1 MAGSACKKAPA
12 GQASPASGSAAAPA
26 PAGGTTPGTPATAAP
41 GSAAAPA
48 TTPATTPPTPPEPPA
63 AAVPAQLP
71 QVLAHVNSENVTRSE
86 FERLL
91 ANIELN
97 NGPVPP
103 ARRDELYRKILEE
116 LVTYTVLRQEA
127 KARNFTATDA
137 EIDAQMQTLK
147 QQAGTEE
154 NFKKALAARKMTLD
168 RLKSDARVEL
178 SIAKMMNAQVAS
190 APEATDAECQDF
202 YNKNPD
208 RFNRPESVRASHI
221 LLLVPAT
228 ADEAAKKD
236 ARTKLEGVLK
246 RAKGGEDFAAL
257 AQQNSQDGSAQQGG
271 DLGYFPREKMVKEFS
286 DVAFALKVGDI
297 SDIVTTQFGLHVI
310 KVTDRKAAGTVPL
323 AEVSP
328 RSSVT

>member
-1 MAGSACKKAPA
+1 M
-12 GQASPASGSAAAPA
+12 
-26 PAGGTTPGTPATAAP
+26 
-41 GSAAAPA
+41 
-48 TTPATTPPTPPEPPA
+48 
-63 AAVPAQLP
+63 PAQLP
-71 QVLAHVNSENVTRSE
+71 QVLAHVNSENVTRAE

-208 RFNRPESVRASHI
+208 RSIGRNRCARVTSCCSFRRQPTRPRRRTRGQSSRACSSG
-221 LLLVPAT
+221 PKA
-228 ADEAAKKD
+228 
-236 ARTKLEGVLK
+236 ARTSRRWRK
-246 RAKGGEDFAAL
+246 
-257 AQQNSQDGSAQQGG
+257 QNSQDGSAQQGG
-271 DLGYFPREKMVKEFS
+271 DLGYFPRGKMVPAFS
-286 DVAFALKVGDI
+286 EVAFALKAGDI
-297 SDIVTTQFGLHVI
+297 SDIVTTQFGLHII
-310 KVTDRKAAGTVPL
+310 KVTDRKAAGTVP
-323 AEVSP
+323 SP
-328 RSSVT
+328 RSARR